1 MGRRKLRESRE
12 MSDGQRERNEIG
24 ERLCDAAFKGRLADV
39 NAIIVDYGNDRLI
52 MNIKNTKI
60 ISPLFG
66 RTPLICAIQGGHLE
80 IVQAL
85 LKVPAVDCHLSES
98 TEYYRPLPEAAKRN
112 HVEIVKALL
121 ALPDVD
127 VNTVDANL
135 SKPLMFA
142 AKFGNQELAEIF
154 LSRGANRKLR
164 NKFGENAEMLANQ
177 AGFPV
182 LAKMIHDGN
191 YSPRLFTQKPH
202 DTNMPQQSLHPSL
215 C

>member
-12 MSDGQRERNEIG
+12 LSDGQRERNEIG

-52 MNIKNTKI
+52 MNVKITKI

-80 IVQAL
+80 IVQTL
-85 LKVPAVDCHLSES
+85 LKVPAVDYHLKEIN
-98 TEYYRPLPEAAKRN
+98 EYYHPLPEAARRN
-112 HVEIVKALL
+112 HVEMVKALL
-121 ALPDVD
+121 AMPNVD
-127 VNTVDANL
+127 VNAVDA
-135 SKPLMFA
+135 SAHTALMFA
-142 AKFGNQELAEIF
+142 AQAGNHELVDILLHA
-154 LSRGANRKLR
+154 GANRKLR
-164 NKFGENAEMLANQ
+164 NKFGENAETLANQ

-182 LAKMIHDGN
+182 LAKMIHDGQ

-202 DTNMPQQSLHPSL
+202 DNNMPQQSPQPSL